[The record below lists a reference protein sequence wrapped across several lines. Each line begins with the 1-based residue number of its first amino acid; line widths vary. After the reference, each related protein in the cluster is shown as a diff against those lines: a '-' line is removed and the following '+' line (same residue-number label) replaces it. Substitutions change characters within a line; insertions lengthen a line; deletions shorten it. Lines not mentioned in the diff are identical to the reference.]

1 MTCYYYLLINFLN
14 TLCIYPVY
22 HTRFVLLNLI
32 AKYVD
37 FNMSHIYE
45 YKIITYKAW
54 TVSFVMHTVSTCID
68 LVCQFYSWFSEL
80 KHVSKDEKHWFKI
93 KLVNLGNHYFI
104 PPEVLISALLRKYR
118 KSLSHILKKSN
129 TTIVV
134 PLCFRTFQEITN
146 RIEVVVC
153 FCSMS
158 VLITQSSR
166 H

>member
-118 KSLSHILKKSN
+118 KSLSHILKNQIPQLLFPCALERFKK
-129 TTIVV
+129 
-134 PLCFRTFQEITN
+134 
-146 RIEVVVC
+146 
-153 FCSMS
+153 
-158 VLITQSSR
+158 
-166 H
+166 